1 MLRGTRLTAG
11 ILAALL
17 LPLSACGGEG
27 GRAAD
32 RRALEIRGECLSME
46 GCTAAL
52 TVTAD
57 YGERVYGYEM
67 ALSWQREGET
77 AVTLTAPE
85 EVAGLTVRM
94 RDGESVL
101 EYDGAAVETGPLNE
115 AGLSP
120 LMAGPALLEAL
131 RTGYLA
137 ATGLE
142 TADTGQVLHLVVR
155 EPEAQPGEG
164 TETELWCDW
173 ESGALLRGEIA
184 QDGRVI
190 LTCQVE
196 DFRAQAG
203 EEREK

>member
-1 MLRGTRLTAG
+1 MLEGKRLTAAV
-11 ILAALL
+11 LAALL
-17 LPLSACGGEG
+17 IPLSACGGEG

-32 RRALEIRGECLSME
+32 RRALELRGEYLSME
-46 GCTAAL
+46 GCTASL

-57 YGERVYGYEM
+57 YGERVYDYEM

-94 RDGESVL
+94 SDGGSVL
-101 EYDGAAVETGPLNE
+101 EYDGAGVETGPLNE
-115 AGLSP
+115 DGLSP
-120 LMAGPALLEAL
+120 LLAGPALLEAL
-131 RTGYLA
+131 REGYLA
-137 ATGLE
+137 AVGTEEGE
-142 TADTGQVLHLVVR
+142 EGAQTLHLVVR

-184 QDGRVI
+184 QDGRVV
-190 LTCQVE
+190 LSCTVA
-196 DFRAQAG
+196 DFRAEAV
-203 EEREK
+203 EK